1 MIRRLYNCRFNTS
14 AIVESTLV
22 QPLNRYLGNRWLDAC
37 TIFNSVLVQQSNWRL
52 CDSRTNACVTVD
64 STLVKKIFCF
74 ILETS
79 IVNFFEVLLLIHI
92 DNSANTAKV
101 MVAHHKVSLSIRQL
115 KRVLK
120 KWVYREERQNVQSTM
135 FLRLF

>member
-1 MIRRLYNCRFNTS
+1 MIRRLYNRRFNTS

-22 QPLNRYLGNRWLDAC
+22 QRPNRYLGNRWLDAC

-52 CDSRTNACVTVD
+52 CDSRINACVTVN
-64 STLVKKIFCF
+64 SRLVKKIFCF
-74 ILETS
+74 VLETS
-79 IVNFFEVLLLIHI
+79 IVNFFEVLFLIHI